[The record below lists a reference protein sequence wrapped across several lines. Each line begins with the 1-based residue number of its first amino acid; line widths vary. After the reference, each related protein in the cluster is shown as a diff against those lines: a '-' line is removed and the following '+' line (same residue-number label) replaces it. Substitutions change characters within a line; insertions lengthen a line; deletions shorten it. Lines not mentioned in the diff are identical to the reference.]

1 MCVLS
6 FSYRFMDMFPDAALV
21 RDIQKELDDIIQI
34 GVLNITRLIRVSE
47 ATSGAVAVPDD
58 FPLQRARVTDGM
70 LNADDLPDAKRG
82 SFPNDAR
89 AQGHR
94 RTRGAKAIG
103 SRPVEG
109 HMDPPTRVQ
118 GALAARLIQQGLL
131 TQDMLK
137 ELENEWLAH
146 RNGEA
151 GDAAQ
156 HADPNKHK
164 GKKRK

>member
-1 MCVLS
+1 
-6 FSYRFMDMFPDAALV
+6 MDMFPDASLV

-58 FPLQRARVTDGM
+58 FPLQMACVSDGM
-70 LNADDLPDAKRG
+70 LNAEDLPEAKREP
-82 SFPNDAR
+82 FPK
-89 AQGHR
+89 AQGTR
-94 RTRGAKAIG
+94 RTRGSKAIG

-109 HMDPPTRVQ
+109 HFRPPARVQ

-137 ELENEWLAH
+137 ELENEWLSH

-151 GDAAQ
+151 GDPAQ
-156 HADPNKHK
+156 DAGPNKYK